1 MTAIKGAPLS
11 GLTVVVTRRPEQAVE
26 FSDLLTQA
34 GARVIHYPAV
44 DISSPPTWSECDAA
58 LSRLKEYAGIIF
70 TSMNSVEFFFRRAE
84 ERGAA
89 EQLRSQTLFAVGEKT
104 RSVIESFGGK
114 TEDLP
119 ETFTGADLAR
129 RIVRQPVRGK
139 RFLFPK
145 GNLAREELPAI
156 LESAGATVDAVTVYE
171 TSEPPFTEERRT
183 LMTEIEAKAD
193 LFTFFSPSSV
203 HHFVRRATLQNMR
216 SKQCAVIGAVT
227 AEAAQREG
235 FNIVIVA
242 QRSTAVSFA
251 QSIIRFYSSTQR
263 K

>member
-44 DISSPPTWSECDAA
+44 DISAPPTWSECDAA
-58 LSRLKEYAGIIF
+58 LSRLTEYAGIIF

-89 EQLRSQTLFAVGEKT
+89 DRLRSQTLFAVGEKT
-104 RSVIESFGGK
+104 RSVIESFGGR

-119 ETFTGADLAR
+119 ETYTGAELAR

-156 LESAGATVDAVTVYE
+156 LESAGAILDAVTVYE
-171 TSEPPFTEERRT
+171 TTEPPFTEDRRK
-183 LMTEIEAKAD
+183 LLTEIESTAD
-193 LFTFFSPSSV
+193 LLTFFSPSSV

-227 AEAAQREG
+227 ADAAQREG
-235 FNIVIVA
+235 LDIVLVA
-242 QRSTAVSFA
+242 QRSTARSFA
-251 QSIIRFYSSTQR
+251 ESIVRFYSSSQR